1 VYLIPEIKLIAMI
14 EELIRM
20 ATVAETA
27 NAADNVANEIIEAN
41 LADDYLMAEAQ
52 QLKADADM
60 MSEGMGYNRK
70 KDLTNDIFD
79 TDVKRDNYLS
89 AFKFFLK
96 AYSAWNKPPSSAAA
110 ALLTNTLAAYGKDV
124 KILSYEKETATVD
137 SILLKLEEAP
147 MLAALTTLNL
157 LELKQDLSDAQASF
171 KALYKQSAAAE
182 SAKADLIAPSNVKR
196 DVQNR
201 LNTLTSYLNA
211 MSLAKKE
218 VYGTLAATI
227 AELIN
232 MLNGKIRNRT
242 GSNNK
247 SDSTPLESN

>member
-1 VYLIPEIKLIAMI
+1 MI
-14 EELIRM
+14 EELLTM
-20 ATVAETA
+20 ASVAETA
-27 NAADNVANEIIEAN
+27 NAADNVANEVIEAQ
-41 LADDYLMAEAQ
+41 LADDYLNNEAQ
-52 QLKADADM
+52 LLKADAAR
-60 MSEGMGYNRK
+60 MSEGMGSKRK
-70 KDLTNDIFD
+70 KDHTANLLE
-79 TDVKRDNYLS
+79 TDAQRDNCLS
-89 AFKFFLK
+89 AFYYFLK
-96 AYSAWNKPPSSAAA
+96 AYSSWNKPLSATAA
-110 ALLTNTLAAYGKDV
+110 SLLSNTLAPYGN
-124 KILSYEKETATVD
+124 KISRLSYEKETATVD
-137 SILLKLEEAP
+137 SMLLKLEEP
-147 MLAALTTLNL
+147 QLLAALTTLNL
-157 LELKQDLSDAQASF
+157 LELKQDLSEAQASF

-201 LNTLTSYLNA
+201 LNTITSYLNA